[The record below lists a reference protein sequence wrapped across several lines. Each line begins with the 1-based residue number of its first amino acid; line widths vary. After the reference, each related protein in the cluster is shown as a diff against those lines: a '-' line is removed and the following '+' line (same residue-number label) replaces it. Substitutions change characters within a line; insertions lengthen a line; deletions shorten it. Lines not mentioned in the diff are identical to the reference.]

1 MADLRLEIDDQLT
14 IVGWTIGNH
23 HAIANHHLIINLQS
37 EI

>member
-1 MADLRLEIDDQLT
+1 MTDGGLQIADQLT